1 VRELAARALQAVSV
15 LFGISVLVFLIF
27 FATPGADP
35 AARLAGRGASQET
48 LAAVRADFGLD
59 RPLPVQ
65 YVQLMRRLFVTR
77 DLTSFVNRGQAVVPA
92 VLEAAPTTLLLA
104 VGAAVLWVVLGLA
117 IGLVAAA
124 FGGAADRLVV
134 LAGLVGVS
142 VPAFWLGEVVNLLT
156 QRTLH
161 GTWLFGWVPPLG
173 VGLSFT
179 GMVLPCTTLALLY
192 AGIYGRVLR
201 AGLLEALAEDYVR
214 TARAK
219 GLSESR
225 VLVHHALRLSLI
237 PLVALFGLDFGAL
250 LGGGTLLTE
259 VVFGLHG
266 VGKLTYDA
274 LQTLD
279 LPMIMATVMYAALL
293 VVLVNAA
300 ADAVAWALDPRRR
313 V

>member
-1 VRELAARALQAVSV
+1 MTLLGRAGQAVSV

-35 AARLAGRGASQET
+35 AARLAGRGASPDT
-48 LAAVRADFGLD
+48 LAAVRSQFGLD

-65 YVQLMRRLFVTR
+65 YARLMQRLFVTR

-92 VLEAAPTTLLLA
+92 VLQAAPVTLLLS
-104 VGAAVLWVVLGLA
+104 VGAAVLWLAGGLA

-124 FGGAADRLVV
+124 FQTGGRWAIG
-134 LAGLVGVS
+134 AGLVGVS
-142 VPAFWLGEVVNLLT
+142 IPAFWLGEVVNLLT
-156 QRTLH
+156 QRTFH
-161 GTWLFGWVPPLG
+161 GTWLLGWVPPLG
-173 VGLSFT
+173 GDLSFA

-192 AGIYGRVLR
+192 AGIYGRVLH
-201 AGLLEALAEDYVR
+201 AGLQAALRSDPIR

-219 GLSESR
+219 GLSETA
-225 VLVHHALRLSLI
+225 VLLRHALRLSI
-237 PLVALFGLDFGAL
+237 APLVALFGLDFGAL
-250 LGGGTLLTE
+250 VGGGTVLTE

-279 LPMIMATVMYAALL
+279 LPMLMAAVMYAAVL
-293 VVLVNAA
+293 VVAVNAA
-300 ADAVAWALDPRRR
+300 ADAAVWALDPRRR
-313 V
+313 AG